1 VEDAGVNA
9 IRERPDRRH
18 AARRAGSSPRDEQE
32 RRSTDRRVARL
43 RRPLEVDPAAVR
55 TARRVLLLSALIV
68 APVDLVDK
76 AATSTLPSAYHARG
90 LGGALAM
97 AAMVV
102 VGAWFFPRAGSRL
115 IAVAG
120 GLMVGGGIAN
130 VLSLGIW
137 GRGVPNPLLSERL
150 GIAYNLAD
158 VAIGLGL
165 LSMFAATL
173 IFAVQHRGELGAR
186 L

>member
-1 VEDAGVNA
+1 MRTSP
-9 IRERPDRRH
+9 IRERPDRRRTV
-18 AARRAGSSPRDEQE
+18 RRAPWSSADIRE
-32 RRSTDRRVARL
+32 RRSADRRVAL
-43 RRPLEVDPAAVR
+43 VRRPLEVDPAAVQ
-55 TARRVLLLSALIV
+55 TARRVLLSAALTV
-68 APVDLVDK
+68 AAIDLVDK
-76 AATSTLPSAYHARG
+76 ATSSTLPSAYHARG

-97 AAMVV
+97 VAMVV
-102 VGAWFFPRAGSRL
+102 IGAWFFPRAGSL
-115 IAVAG
+115 PIAVAG
-120 GLMVGGGIAN
+120 GLMVGGGMAN

-165 LSMFAATL
+165 LSMLGATL
-173 IFAVQHRGELGAR
+173 LFALQHRGELSAR

>member
-1 VEDAGVNA
+1 MRTNP
-9 IRERPDRRH
+9 IRERPDRRRTV
-18 AARRAGSSPRDEQE
+18 RRAPWSSADVHE
-32 RRSTDRRVARL
+32 RRLSDRRVAIV
-43 RRPLEVDPAAVR
+43 RRPLEVDPAAVHA
-55 TARRVLLLSALIV
+55 ARRMLLIAALTV
-68 APVDLVDK
+68 AVVDLVDK
-76 AATSTLPSAYHARG
+76 AVSSTLPSAYHARG

-97 AAMVV
+97 VAMVV
-102 VGAWFFPRAGSRL
+102 IGAWFFPRAGSL
-115 IAVAG
+115 PIAVAG
-120 GLMVGGGIAN
+120 GLMVGGGLAN

-165 LSMFAATL
+165 LSMLGATL
-173 IFAVQHRGELGAR
+173 LFALQHRGELSAR

>member
-1 VEDAGVNA
+1 MNA

-18 AARRAGSSPRDEQE
+18 ATRRRGSSPHADGQE
-32 RRSTDRRVARL
+32 RRRADRRVARL

-68 APVDLVDK
+68 APIDLVDK
-76 AATSTLPSAYHARG
+76 ATSSTLPSAYHARG

-97 AAMVV
+97 VAMVV
-102 VGAWFFPRAGSRL
+102 IGAWFFPRAGSRL

-120 GLMVGGGIAN
+120 GLMVGGGMAN

-165 LSMFAATL
+165 LSMMAATL
-173 IFAVQHRGELGAR
+173 VFALQHRNELSAR